1 MSPIGYESD
10 VVKLYPQ
17 TTLAA
22 AATTY
27 GPAFS
32 AADWVRGYIYGIFG
46 TIAGTPTILPFLQ
59 VSPDN
64 GTTWIG
70 ASGAAAAGLIT
81 NPLNGVG
88 TTITAITAV
97 TGASFIIPVNGG
109 FPGSYIRLGITAG
122 STVTSCPIIVY
133 GDFQKVI
140 PDNS

>member
-1 MSPIGYESD
+1 MGYITSL
-10 VVKLYPQ
+10 VKLYPQ

-32 AADWVRGYIYGIFG
+32 AADWQRGYIYGIFG
-46 TIAGTPTILPFLQ
+46 TITGTPTILPFLQ

-81 NPLNGVG
+81 NPLNGTG
-88 TTITAITAV
+88 TAITAITPAAGGS
-97 TGASFIIPVNGG
+97 TFIIPVNGG
-109 FPGSYIRLGITAG
+109 FPGSYIRLGLVAG
-122 STVTSCPIIVY
+122 GTVTSCPIIVY
-133 GDFQKVI
+133 GDFQKYV

>member
-1 MSPIGYESD
+1 VGY
-10 VVKLYPQ
+10 VTNLVKLYPQ

-64 GTTWIG
+64 GVTWIG

-88 TTITAITAV
+88 TTITAITAA

-109 FPGSYIRLGITAG
+109 FPGSYIRLGITAD

>member
-1 MSPIGYESD
+1 MGYISSL
-10 VVKLYPQ
+10 VKMYPQ

-32 AADWVRGYIYGIFG
+32 SADWQRGYLYGIFG

-64 GTTWIG
+64 GTTWLG

-81 NPLNGVG
+81 NPLNGTG

-109 FPGSYIRLGITAG
+109 FPGSYIRLGLTAG
-122 STVTSCPIIVY
+122 STVTSCPIVVY
-133 GDFQKVI
+133 GDWQKYV

>member
-1 MSPIGYESD
+1 M
-10 VVKLYPQ
+10 YPQ

-22 AATTY
+22 AATTF

-32 AADWVRGYIYGIFG
+32 ASDWQRGYIYGVFG
-46 TIAGTPTILPFLQ
+46 TIVGSPTILPFLQ

-81 NPLNGVG
+81 NPLNGTG
-88 TTITAITAV
+88 TAITAITAV

-109 FPGSYIRLGITAG
+109 FPGSYIRLGLTAG
-122 STVTSCPIIVY
+122 GTVTSCPIIVY
-133 GDFQKVI
+133 GDWQKYV